1 MRTVRGHCF
10 AMPGRCTVVHEEKFS
25 AVLSDFARTL
35 ATDFPIQGIL
45 DHLVEN
51 IVDVLP
57 ITSAGVT
64 LISGGRAPR
73 YVAASDADALRFE
86 QLQTRV
92 WQGPCLL
99 AYESGEAVAV
109 PDLRTEGRFP
119 EFSPAAV
126 AAGLA
131 AVFTF
136 PIRDGDG
143 RMGALDLYRKTPGE
157 LDAHDM
163 DVAQTLADV
172 AAAYLLNA
180 QSRED
185 ARRASERFRHG
196 ALHDPLTELPNRVLL
211 QQRLEHAALRAQRS
225 HTNAAILFVDLDRFK
240 QVNDT
245 HGHQV
250 GDELLIEVARRL
262 SRLVRPGDTLAR
274 FAGDEFVFLCEDL
287 NRAFDVE
294 VLARRVD
301 EAFANPFLLAGAEIT
316 VTASVGVAFA
326 GPGIEIS
333 DRLVAEADVAMYQA
347 KRMGGARHQSIDLRG
362 ALRTINHN
370 GLEADLRSAF
380 ANGKLDV
387 AYQPIVRMVDGH
399 MTGVEALLRW
409 TDPDRGHVS
418 TVSIV
423 DVAERSGLINEIG
436 AWILERGCRDR
447 SRWLHRRPDAPLD
460 VAVNI
465 SARQVI
471 TLEFAATVETVLSAT
486 GMDPAALILEITEYV
501 LLEDNER
508 AWSVLTDLKDLGI
521 RLALDDFGT
530 GYSSLSYLRRLPIDI
545 VKIDQSFISDVGN
558 APAGPAIAAA
568 VTNLAHV
575 LGLTVTAEGVE
586 TQAQCD
592 AVRAMGCDAAQGF
605 FFARPM
611 PASAIR
617 AQLGA
622 ITSGPLRLSPPQR
635 SDNPRE
641 LAAAFSDRPPRSG
654 AARTAPVLRERPERS
669 PRVG

>member
-1 MRTVRGHCF
+1 MV
-10 AMPGRCTVVHEEKFS
+10 PVVNEGKLA

-35 ATDFPIQGIL
+35 ATDFPIQKIL
-45 DHLVEN
+45 DHLVER
-51 IVDVLP
+51 IVGVLP

-64 LISGGRAPR
+64 LISGASAPR
-73 YVAASDADALRFE
+73 YVAASNSHALRYE
-86 QLQTRV
+86 QLQTTIG
-92 WQGPCLL
+92 QGPCLL
-99 AYESGEAVAV
+99 AYETGEAVAV
-109 PDLRTEGRFP
+109 PDLSTEDRFP
-119 EFSPAAV
+119 EFSEAALAV
-126 AAGLA
+126 GLA

-143 RMGALDLYRKTPGE
+143 RMGALDLYRDSPGA
-157 LDAHDM
+157 LDRHDM

-180 QSRED
+180 QARED
-185 ARRASERFRHG
+185 ARRASDRFRHG
-196 ALHDPLTELPNRVLL
+196 ALHDPLTGLPNRALL
-211 QQRLEHAALRAQRS
+211 QQRLEHAAQRAQRS

-250 GDELLIEVARRL
+250 GDELLLEVARRL
-262 SRLVRPGDTLAR
+262 SGLVRPGDTLAR

-287 NRAFDVE
+287 DRALDVE

-301 EAFANPFLLAGAEIT
+301 EAFVHPFTLAGAEIA
-316 VTASVGVAFA
+316 VSASVGVAFA
-326 GPGIEIS
+326 GPGTEIS
-333 DRLVAEADVAMYQA
+333 DQLVAEADVAMYQA
-347 KRMGGARHQSIDLRG
+347 KRMGGARHQSIDLRE
-362 ALRTINHN
+362 ALKSIEHN

-380 ANGKLDV
+380 ATGKLDV
-387 AYQPIVRMVDGH
+387 AYQPIVRTSDGH
-399 MTGVEALLRW
+399 VTGVEALLRW

-436 AWILERGCRDR
+436 AWVLERSCHDR
-447 SRWLHRRPDAPLD
+447 SRWLRRRPDAPLD

-465 SARQVI
+465 SARQVV
-471 TLEFAATVETVLSAT
+471 TLEFAATVESVLAAT

-508 AWSVLTDLKDLGI
+508 AWKVLGDLKDLGI

-545 VKIDQSFISDVGN
+545 VKIDQGFISDIGH
-558 APAGPAIAAA
+558 APAGPAIASA

-586 TQAQCD
+586 TQEQRD
-592 AVRAMGCDAAQGF
+592 AVSAMGCDAAQGF
-605 FFARPM
+605 FYARPM

-622 ITSGPLRLSPPQR
+622 LATGKLELPPSRRGNRQAQQ
-635 SDNPRE
+635 
-641 LAAAFSDRPPRSG
+641 LAAAFSDRPP
-654 AARTAPVLRERPERS
+654 AAAVGLRAPALPARRGRS
-669 PRVG
+669 PRAG